1 MLKNE
6 EIILLLSSLTSLGVS
21 QEEINKQIK
30 KLYTSSLKKNEVIKF
45 INDNKPLDIK
55 NFYNK
60 LRKSYNEKHSKLY
73 VNIVK
78 EIDNP
83 EEVLTTLSSY
93 ILQVNLY
100 TKNVDNT
107 ILFLQSSRVQEAC
120 NLLSNY
126 YLDYNIQPLVN
137 FIKSIKL
144 DLKLFES
151 L

>member
-6 EIILLLSSLTSLGVS
+6 ELILLLSSLVNVGVS

-30 KLYTSSLKKNEVIKF
+30 KLYTSPLKKSEVIKF

-60 LRKSYNEKHSKLY
+60 IRKSYNENHSKLY
-73 VNIVK
+73 PNIVK

-83 EEVLTTLSSY
+83 EEVLTTISSY

-100 TKNVDNT
+100 SKNVENS
-107 ILFLQSSRVQEAC
+107 ILFLQSSRIQEAC
-120 NLLSNY
+120 SLLSNY

-137 FIKSIKL
+137 YIKSIKL

-151 L
+151 I